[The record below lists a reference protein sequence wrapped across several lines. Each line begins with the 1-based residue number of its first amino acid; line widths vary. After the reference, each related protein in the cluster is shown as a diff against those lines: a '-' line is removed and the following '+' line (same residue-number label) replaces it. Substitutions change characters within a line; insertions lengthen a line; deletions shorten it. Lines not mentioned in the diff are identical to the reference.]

1 MRTDRAAVVVG
12 ASIVAIAG
20 AGLARDRGLL
30 GSPRGEV
37 YGHAW
42 HVWWHA
48 IALPRWA
55 SGTDLAVGTSVWPV
69 ADPLPTLIAS
79 IATRIAGL
87 EVGYDGWILLSVALA
102 FAGGFVLA
110 RSCGGAPL
118 VGGVALA
125 MAPSFTGALASG
137 LTEDSSVGIAA
148 LAYAAIVARRHVL
161 AGALMGALAWCGPV
175 LAIYAAV
182 GAVVLGL
189 LEIRRDRSLLAPMVA
204 AAAVAAAVAAPAVW
218 LQRPMLGSAST
229 RDLAQTCASAWRQNA
244 RGGADL
250 LSLVA
255 PGRLGDVE
263 GLVHPGYLG
272 VAVLLLAAVGF
283 RHRLA
288 WVALAAVIAGIGSR
302 LCVAGEELA
311 PSPFAPL
318 LSIGGLLHDHARAL
332 CIAAVALSAL
342 AARGASRLGRAGRL
356 APAVVALDLLIASPA
371 SLPLPVAPSTPAE
384 ISGAL
389 AGLSAG
395 PVLVVP
401 ASGPGLNFLRPLID
415 QRVHGRRLLLDPN
428 RPGVVA
434 KIAATPFGGWLAAIG
449 FPDGAAPRPSDL
461 FLPGVSVLVVME
473 PHVDRVAALLGPPN
487 VRKTDGGAWDLRG
500 HAGH

>member
-12 ASIVAIAG
+12 ASIVAVAG
-20 AGLARDRGLL
+20 AGLVRDRGLL
-30 GSPRGEV
+30 GSPHGEV

-48 IALPRWA
+48 EALPRWA

-69 ADPLPTLIAS
+69 ADPLPTLISS
-79 IATRIAGL
+79 IATRLAGL
-87 EVGYDGWILLSVALA
+87 EVGYDGWILVAVALA

-110 RSCGGAPL
+110 RTCGGAPL

-125 MAPSFTGALASG
+125 MAPSFTGALTSG
-137 LTEDSSVGIAA
+137 LTEDSSLGIAA
-148 LAYAAIVARRHVL
+148 LAYAAIVAHRYAL
-161 AGALMGALAWCGPV
+161 AGVLMGALAWCGPV

-182 GAVVLGL
+182 GAVVLGV
-189 LEIRRDRSLLAPMVA
+189 LEIRRDRSLLPPLF
-204 AAAVAAAVAAPAVW
+204 AAAVVAAVVAAPAVW

-229 RDLAQTCASAWRQNA
+229 RDLAQVCASAWRQNP

-255 PGRLGDVE
+255 PGRLVDVE

-272 VAVLLLAAVGF
+272 VSVLLLAGVGF

-302 LCVAGEELA
+302 LCVAGEEVA
-311 PSPFAPL
+311 PSPFGPL
-318 LSIGGLLHDHARAL
+318 LAVGGLLHDHARAL
-332 CIAAVALSAL
+332 GIAAVALSAL
-342 AARGASRLGRAGRL
+342 AARGALRLGTAGRL

-371 SLPLPVAPSTPAE
+371 PLPLPVAPSTPAE

-395 PVLVVP
+395 PALVIP
-401 ASGPGLNFLRPLID
+401 ASGPGLNFLRPLVD
-415 QRVHGRRLLLDPN
+415 QRAHGRRLLLDPN

-434 KIAATPFGGWLAAIG
+434 KIAATPFGSWLDTIG
-449 FPDGAAPRPSDL
+449 SPGGAPARPSNL
-461 FLPGVSVLVVME
+461 FVPGVSVLVVME
-473 PHVDRVAALLGPPN
+473 PHVARVEALLGPPD
-487 VRKTDGGAWDLRG
+487 VRKMDGGAWDLRARTG
-500 HAGH
+500 H

>member
-1 MRTDRAAVVVG
+1 LRIDRAAVVVG
-12 ASIVAIAG
+12 ASVVAAAG
-20 AGLARDRGLL
+20 AGLVRDRGLL

-69 ADPLPTLIAS
+69 ADPLPTLISS
-79 IATRIAGL
+79 IVTRIAGL
-87 EVGYDGWILLSVALA
+87 EVGYDGWILVSVALA
-102 FAGGFVLA
+102 FVGGFVLA
-110 RSCGGAPL
+110 RTCGGAPL

-125 MAPSFTGALASG
+125 MAPSFTGVLTSG

-148 LAYAAIVARRHVL
+148 LAYAAIIARRHTL
-161 AGALMGALAWCGPV
+161 AGALMGVLAWCGPV
-175 LAIYAAV
+175 LTIYAAV
-182 GAVVLGL
+182 GAVVLGM
-189 LEIRRDRSLLAPMVA
+189 LEIRRDRALLAPMVA
-204 AAAVAAAVAAPAVW
+204 AAAVAALVAAPAVW

-229 RDLAQTCASAWRQNA
+229 RDLAEACASAWRQNP

-255 PGRLGDVE
+255 PGRLTDVE

-272 VAVLLLAAVGF
+272 VSVLVLAGIGF

-302 LCVAGEELA
+302 LCVAGGEVA

-318 LSIGGLLHDHARAL
+318 LAIGGLLHDHVRAL
-332 CIAAVALSAL
+332 SIAAVALSAL
-342 AARGASRLGRAGRL
+342 AARGALRLGTAGRL
-356 APAVVALDLLIASPA
+356 APAVVALDFLLASPA
-371 SLPLPVAPSTPAE
+371 PLPLAVAPSTPAE
-384 ISGAL
+384 ISTAL

-395 PVLVVP
+395 PVLVIP
-401 ASGPGLNFLRPLID
+401 ASGPGINFLRPLVD
-415 QRVHGRRLLLDPN
+415 QRAHGRTLLLDPN
-428 RPGVVA
+428 RPGVVT
-434 KIAATPFGGWLAAIG
+434 KIARTPLGGWLDALG
-449 FPDGAAPRPSDL
+449 SPGASAPRPADL
-461 FLPGVSVLVVME
+461 FVPGVSVLVVME
-473 PHVDRVAALLGPPN
+473 PHVDRVEALLGPPD
-487 VRKTDGGAWDLRG
+487 VRKMDGGAWDLRVR
-500 HAGH
+500 AGH

>member
-1 MRTDRAAVVVG
+1 LRIDRAAVAVG
-12 ASIVAIAG
+12 ALVVAAAG
-20 AGLARDRGLL
+20 AGLVRAPGLL

-48 IALPRWA
+48 EALPRWA

-69 ADPLPTLIAS
+69 ADPLPTLLSS

-87 EVGYDGWILLSVALA
+87 EVGYDGWILVSVALA
-102 FAGGFVLA
+102 FVGGFVLA

-118 VGGVALA
+118 VGGTALA
-125 MAPSFTGALASG
+125 MAPSFTGALTSG
-137 LTEDSSVGIAA
+137 LTEDSSLGIAA
-148 LAYAAIVARRHVL
+148 LAYAAMLERRHAL
-161 AGALMGALAWCGPV
+161 AGALMGVLAWCGPV
-175 LAIYAAV
+175 LAIYAAM
-182 GAVVLGL
+182 GAVVLGV
-189 LEIRRDRSLLAPMVA
+189 LEIRRGRSLLSPMF
-204 AAAVAAAVAAPAVW
+204 AAAVVAAGVAAPAVW
-218 LQRPMLGSAST
+218 LQRPMFGSAST
-229 RDLAQTCASAWRQNA
+229 RDLADACESAWRQNP

-255 PGRLGDVE
+255 PGRLADVE

-272 VAVLLLAAVGF
+272 VSVLLLAAIGF

-302 LCVAGEELA
+302 LCVAGEEVA
-311 PSPFAPL
+311 PSPFAPVL
-318 LSIGGLLHDHARAL
+318 AIGGLLHDHARAL
-332 CIAAVALSAL
+332 GIAAVALSAL
-342 AARGASRLGRAGRL
+342 AARGALRLGPLGRL

-371 SLPLPVAPSTPAE
+371 PLPLPVAPSTPAA

-395 PVLVVP
+395 PVLVIP
-401 ASGPGLNFLRPLID
+401 ASGTGVNFLRPLVD
-415 QRVHGRRLLLDPN
+415 QRAHGRRLLLDPN

-434 KIAATPFGGWLAAIG
+434 KIAATPFGRWLDSIG
-449 FPDGAAPRPSDL
+449 SPGEVAPRPSDL
-461 FLPGVSVLVVME
+461 FVPDVSVLVVME
-473 PHVDRVAALLGPPN
+473 PHVDRVEALLGPPD
-487 VRKTDGGAWDLRG
+487 VRKEDGGAWDLRARG
-500 HAGH
+500 RH